1 MQARESIES
10 AFTSARPKI
19 FALAYRITGSASDA
33 EDIAQE
39 SFARA
44 LQSPPGAQVPLEA
57 WLVRV
62 ASNLAKDA
70 LRRRR
75 TRSYFG
81 PWLPEPV
88 EDARLNALAFATP
101 ESRYSLA
108 ESATLAFLCAL
119 EALGPTERSVLVLRD
134 ALGLDVREVAEVLGT
149 SEGNVRVVHHRARKK
164 LSGYDAQRCI
174 PSDETKQRTERAL
187 LALMQAM
194 GTGSIADVVS
204 LLADDATLITD
215 AAGEFTAAVLVLHGS
230 ERIARAELQIAKQAI
245 ITSATLTYVNGLPAL
260 AITLAPK
267 RRSDAPASLFTIET
281 NNEGRI
287 VSLRHVL
294 ASKKLRWVRFA

>member
-1 MQARESIES
+1 MQPRESIES
-10 AFTSARPKI
+10 AFTSARPKL
-19 FALAYRITGSASDA
+19 FALAYRMTGSASDA

-44 LQSPPGAQVPLEA
+44 IQSPPDAHIPIEA

-75 TRSYFG
+75 ARSYFG

-88 EDARLNALAFATP
+88 DDVHLDALAFVTP

-134 ALGLDVREVAEVLGT
+134 ALGLDAREVADVLGT

-164 LSGYDAQRCI
+164 LSRYDAQRCI
-174 PSDETKQRTERAL
+174 PTDETRQRTERAL
-187 LALMQAM
+187 LALLEAM
-194 GTGSIADVVS
+194 GTGNVHSVVS
-204 LLADDATLITD
+204 LLTDDATLITD

-230 ERIARAELQIAKQAI
+230 ERIARSEMQIVKQAI
-245 ITSATLTYVNGLPAL
+245 VTNATLTRVNGLPAL
-260 AITLAPK
+260 AITLAPG
-267 RRSDAPASLFTIET
+267 RRSDAPRSLFTIET
-281 NNEGRI
+281 NGEGRI

>member
-1 MQARESIES
+1 MQTRELIES
-10 AFTSARPKI
+10 AFTSARPKL
-19 FALAYRITGSASDA
+19 FAIAYRITGSASDA

-44 LQSPPGAQVPLEA
+44 IQSPPEA
-57 WLVRV
+57 HIPIEHWLVRV

-70 LRRRR
+70 LRKRRV
-75 TRSYFG
+75 RSYFG
-81 PWLPEPV
+81 PWLPEPI
-88 EDARLNALAFATP
+88 EDARLDALAFITP

-134 ALGLDVREVAEVLGT
+134 ALGLDAAEVADVLGT

-164 LSGYDAQRCI
+164 LSVYDTHRCI
-174 PSDETKQRTERAL
+174 PSDEVKKRTERAL
-187 LALMQAM
+187 LALLTAM
-194 GTGSIADVVS
+194 GTGDVESVVS
-204 LLADDATLITD
+204 LLTDDATLITD

-230 ERIARAELQIAKQAI
+230 ERIARSEMHIVKQAI
-245 ITSATLTYVNGLPAL
+245 ITRASLTQVNGLPAL

-267 RRSDAPASLFTIET
+267 RRSDAPQSLFTVET

-287 VSLRHVL
+287 VALRHVL
-294 ASKKLRWVRFA
+294 ASKKLRWVSFT